1 MSMISAQSA
10 MPKKEKRRRAVLK
23 EIIITA
29 VVAVFFL
36 VFLSPVI
43 IALSGSFRTVR
54 DTSSYL
60 KLFENA
66 SFQSYQVAWGK
77 MIYFRSLQNSVIV
90 TFSSVILLLIAS
102 ALAGYAIAR
111 IRGKLGNFLQVFFL
125 AGMIVSAQMSII
137 PMYRI
142 VNLFHMSN
150 TFAAPISMYVTA
162 SIPFSIFL
170 YTNFVKSGVPYAL
183 EEAARID
190 GAGLPRIF
198 FQIVMP
204 LTKPAL
210 VSIVITQG
218 VPIWNDFFFSML
230 FLSAPEQKTLPLTM
244 LNFIGDMENAT
255 QWNMLFAACFL
266 SAIPII
272 AVYAFLQR
280 YFVAGLAAG
289 AVKG

>member
-1 MSMISAQSA
+1 MTTAVKLSRNGYH
-10 MPKKEKRRRAVLK
+10 KKNHKVIK
-23 EIIITA
+23 EIVITILVLA
-29 VVAVFFL
+29 FFL
-36 VFLSPVI
+36 IFLSPVI
-43 IALSGSFRTVR
+43 IAFSGSFRNAN

-60 KLFENA
+60 NVFRYFTLD
-66 SFQSYQVAWGK
+66 SYSAAWGK
-77 MIYFRSLQNSVIV
+77 INYFRSLRNSVLV
-90 TFSSVILLLIAS
+90 TFLSVIILLIIS
-102 ALAGYAIAR
+102 SLAGYAIAR
-111 IRGKLGNFLQVFFL
+111 LHGKLSNFFQVFFL

-142 VNLFHMSN
+142 VNKLHMSN
-150 TFAAPISMYVTA
+150 TFAAPIAMYVTA
-162 SIPFSIFL
+162 AIPFSIFL
-170 YTNFVKSGVPYAL
+170 YTNFIKSGVPYAL

-190 GAGLPRIF
+190 GASMLRVF

-255 QWNMLFAACFL
+255 QWNILFAACFL

-272 AVYAFLQR
+272 LVYSFLQK
-280 YFVAGLAAG
+280 YFVSGLVTG